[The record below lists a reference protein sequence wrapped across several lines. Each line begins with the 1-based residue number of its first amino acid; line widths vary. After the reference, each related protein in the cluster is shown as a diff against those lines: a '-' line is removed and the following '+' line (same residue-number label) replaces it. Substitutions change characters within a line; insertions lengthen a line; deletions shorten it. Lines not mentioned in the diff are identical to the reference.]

1 MSVHDLE
8 EQERI
13 DTLKAWWNQHGNTVT
28 LGIAVF
34 AAVMAGIQGWR
45 WYQQKQNVEA
55 ASVYQAVLA
64 GTQAN
69 DVKKIR
75 DAAGAIMEKYPST
88 SYATRA
94 ALEAARANYESGDT
108 KSAKAQLQWV
118 VDNASE
124 VQARDVARLRLAGVL
139 LDEKNY
145 VEAAK
150 LLDAKHDAA
159 FDGLYSDMKGDVAAA
174 QGKNGEARTTYQAA
188 LGKIDEKSTYRKFV
202 EFKLD
207 ALGEA
212 K

>member
-13 DTLKAWWNQHGNTVT
+13 DAIKAWWKQHGNTVT
-28 LGIAVF
+28 LGVALF

-55 ASVYQAVLA
+55 AAVYQAVQA
-64 GTQAN
+64 GAQGG

-75 DAAGAIMEKYPST
+75 EAAGAIIEKYPST

-94 ALEAARANYESGDT
+94 ALEAARANFESGDT

-118 VDNASE
+118 TEHASE
-124 VQARDVARLRLAGVL
+124 PQARDVARLRLAGVL

-145 VEAAK
+145 AEAVK
-150 LLDAKHDAA
+150 LLDSKHDTA
-159 FDGLYSDMKGDVAAA
+159 FDGLYADLKGDVMAA
-174 QGKNGEARTTYQAA
+174 QGKTNEARTAYQAA
-188 LGKIDEKSTYRKFV
+188 LSKIDEKSAYRKFV
-202 EFKLD
+202 ELKLD
-207 ALGEA
+207 GLGEA

>member
-13 DTLKAWWNQHGNTVT
+13 DALKAWWKQHGNTVT

-55 ASVYQAVLA
+55 AAVYQAVQA
-64 GTQAN
+64 SAQAN

-75 DAAGAIMEKYPST
+75 EAAGAIMEKYPST

-94 ALEAARANYESGDT
+94 ALEAARANYESGDA

-118 VDNASE
+118 TENASE
-124 VQARDVARLRLAGVL
+124 TQARDVARLRLAGVL

-145 VEAAK
+145 AEAVK
-150 LLDAKHDAA
+150 LLEVKHDAA
-159 FDGLYSDMKGDVAAA
+159 FDGLYADVKGDVMVA
-174 QGKNGEARTTYQAA
+174 QGKMTEARTAYQMA
-188 LGKIDEKSTYRKFV
+188 LSKIDEKSAYRKFV
-202 EFKLD
+202 ELKVD
-207 ALGEA
+207 SLGEA